1 MHMITVKVI
10 CVLYAEQ
17 AVPGPHSSEAGKLC
31 WRMWCLVHCAEEHE
45 ANVVHLLIVFFLCSF
60 VYC

>member
-17 AVPGPHSSEAGKLC
+17 AVPGPTLLRLGNYAGEC
-31 WRMWCLVHCAEEHE
+31 GAWCTVLK
-45 ANVVHLLIVFFLCSF
+45 STRQM
-60 VYC
+60 

>member
-17 AVPGPHSSEAGKLC
+17 AVPGPHASEAVKLLASV
-31 WRMWCLVHCAEEHE
+31 WCLAHCAEEHE
-45 ANVVHLLIVFFLCSF
+45 AEVVHLVI

>member
-17 AVPGPHSSEAGKLC
+17 AVPGPHASEAVKLS
-31 WRMWCLVHCAEEHE
+31 WRMCGAWRTVLK
-45 ANVVHLLIVFFLCSF
+45 STRQK
-60 VYC
+60 